1 MSYSTELFHMF
12 FALFVFRPD
21 EVVSNSRPYNR
32 SWGKYDT
39 HLPMLKIISE
49 LFAPKC
55 GSIKFAKYLEGFY
68 NIDPCYSNFNHSLR
82 SSFNE
87 EKVFTFFSPLKLPV
101 IADAKNVQKEQK
113 NKWKHNRGAYTSK
126 TNSNNYS
133 HLNSTCFNSFSVGPD
148 VRVKSSPLF
157 PKVTQ

>member
-12 FALFVFRPD
+12 LLFLSFAQTKWFRTHDPTII
-21 EVVSNSRPYNR
+21 R

-113 NKWKHNRGAYTSK
+113 NKWKHNRGAFTSK

-148 VRVKSSPLF
+148 VRVKSSRKLPS
-157 PKVTQ
+157 K

>member
-1 MSYSTELFHMF
+1 
-12 FALFVFRPD
+12 
-21 EVVSNSRPYNR
+21 
-32 SWGKYDT
+32 
-39 HLPMLKIISE
+39 MLKIISE

-113 NKWKHNRGAYTSK
+113 INENTTGVP
-126 TNSNNYS
+126 S
-133 HLNSTCFNSFSVGPD
+133 HLKLIQIITLIST
-148 VRVKSSPLF
+148 PLASTPF
-157 PKVTQ
+157 QWDQMLE